1 MPATVGFLLFTIGAP
16 LAVVNAVTLSGVIGS
31 TLIATGLSIA
41 GSLAANALLNKPQQ
55 PRPEDGQ
62 ISLRQAVAS
71 RKSGYGRQRIGGIYM
86 LYAVANNGA
95 SIDVLAMH
103 HGEIDA
109 FERYFLGDDEVTLD
123 DLGRVVHAENYHQPD
138 EVGGYRV
145 VSISTKVGF
154 ASETVH
160 GFATSLVPSIW
171 TSNHRG
177 DGIASL
183 ALACYSVPEDQFA
196 GVYPTGLP
204 VPTAVARLQKVYD
217 PRYDSVSWSTNPA
230 LCLAHYL
237 TAPHGLGLD
246 WYEAIEPA
254 LDLWIAAANV
264 CDESVAL
271 KAGGTQPRYECHGTY
286 AHDDDPSAVITAL
299 RSTMDA
305 MIWQRPDGAI
315 GIRAGKYV
323 APTVHIGPE
332 HILGYQVQL
341 GEAIERSVTEIKAT
355 YTDQSQDFASA
366 EADPWTLG
374 GVEALLGRSLSM
386 SLDLGWVGHHA
397 QARRLTKR
405 EAARQSTWVKGQITT
420 NLYGLNALGER
431 YMTVSIPELGTQFVG
446 LIVEITDIEIDVLS
460 GATISW
466 IAADPNIDAW
476 DAATEEG
483 TAPGIA
489 ETYVPAATA
498 PPDDLAAEA
507 ATVSGSTFIT
517 ATFTGSYDDRGLQI
531 RIEWQLDDIGGGT
544 PGAWQSQTFP
554 AADDGAGNY
563 SYDIGPVVAGT
574 DYNVRVAIVTPAG
587 ALTAYSDPVAVE
599 T

>member
-16 LAVVNAVTLSGVIGS
+16 LTVVNAVTLSGVVGS
-31 TLIATGLSIA
+31 TLIATGLSVA

-71 RKSGYGRQRIGGIYM
+71 RKSGYGRARLGGIYM
-86 LYAVANNGA
+86 LYAVADNGA
-95 SIDVLAMH
+95 SVDVLALH

-109 FERYFLGDDEVTLD
+109 FEKYYLGDDEVFLD
-123 DLGRVVHAENYHQPD
+123 GDGAVNHAENYHTPT
-138 EVGGYRV
+138 GLKV
-145 VSISTKVGF
+145 VTINTRRGLPT
-154 ASETVH
+154 ETAH
-160 GFATSLVPSIW
+160 GLATGLVPAAW

-177 DGIASL
+177 DGLVSL
-183 ALACYSVPEDQFA
+183 ALVCYSVPEDQFA

-204 VPTAVARLQKVYD
+204 VPTVVARLQKVYD
-217 PRYDSVSWSTNPA
+217 PRSDSYAWSTNPA

-246 WYEAIEPA
+246 WYDAIEPA

-264 CDESVAL
+264 CDEAVAL

-286 AHDDDPSAVITAL
+286 AHDDDPSAMIAAL

-305 MIWQRPDGAI
+305 MIWQRPDGSI
-315 GIRAGKYV
+315 GIRAGKYEL
-323 APTVHIGPE
+323 PTVHIGPE

-386 SLDLGWVGHHA
+386 PLDLGWVGHHA
-397 QARRLTKR
+397 QARRLIKR

-431 YMTVSIPELGTQFVG
+431 YITISIPELGTQFVD
-446 LIVEITDIEIDVLS
+446 LAVEITEIEIDILS

-483 TAPGIA
+483 TAPGTA

-498 PPDDLAAEA
+498 PPDDLDAEA
-507 ATVSGSTFIT
+507 STVSGATVIT
-517 ATFTGSYDDRGLQI
+517 VTFTGAYDDRGLQV
-531 RIEWQLDDIGGGT
+531 RIEWQLADVGGGS
-544 PGAWQSQTFP
+544 PGAWQSATYP
-554 AADDGAGNY
+554 ADDDGAGNY
-563 SYDIGPVVAGT
+563 AYDVGPVAALT
-574 DYNVRVAIVTPAG
+574 TYNVRVAIVTPAG
-587 ALTAYSDPVAVE
+587 TLTAYTDPVEVE

>member
-1 MPATVGFLLFTIGAP
+1 MPETIGFLLFTIGAP
-16 LAVVNAVTLSGVIGS
+16 LAVVNAVTLSGS
-31 TLIATGLSIA
+31 ALIAAGLSIA
-41 GSLAANALLNKPQQ
+41 GSLAANALLNKPSQ

-62 ISLRQAVAS
+62 LSLRQAIAA

-86 LYAVANNGA
+86 LYAVADNGA
-95 SIDVLAMH
+95 SVDVLALH

-109 FERYFLGDDEVTLD
+109 FERYFLGEDEVTLD
-123 DLGRVVHAENYHQPD
+123 ELGRVIHAENYHQPD
-138 EVGGYRV
+138 EAGGYRV
-145 VSISTKVGF
+145 VSISTKMGT

-160 GFATSLVPSIW
+160 GFANSLVPSIW

-196 GVYPTGLP
+196 GVYPNGLP
-204 VPTAVARLQKVYD
+204 VPTVVARLQKVYD
-217 PRYDSVSWSTNPA
+217 PRTDSYAWSANPV

-246 WYEAIEPA
+246 WYDAIEPA

-271 KAGGTQPRYECHGTY
+271 KAGGSQPRYECHGTY
-286 AHDDDPSAVITAL
+286 AHDDDPSAVIAAL

-305 MIWQRPDGAI
+305 MIWQRPDGSI

-355 YTDQSQDFASA
+355 YTDQSQEFASA

-386 SLDLGWVGHHA
+386 PLSLGWVGHHA

-431 YMTVSIPELGTQFVG
+431 YITISIPELGTQFVD
-446 LIVEITDIEIDVLS
+446 LVVEISELEIDILS

-476 DAATEEG
+476 DATTEEG
-483 TAPGIA
+483 TAPGMA
-489 ETYVPAATA
+489 DPYVPVATA

-507 ATVSGSTFIT
+507 STVSGSTEIVV
-517 ATFTGSYDDRGLQI
+517 TFTGDYDDLGLQV
-531 RIEWQLDDIGGGT
+531 RIEWQLADVGGGV

-554 AADDGAGNY
+554 ALAVSGYDY
-563 SYDIGPVVAGT
+563 SYNIGPVAALT
-574 DYNVRVAIVTPAG
+574 TYNVRVAMVTPAG
-587 ALTAYSDPVAVE
+587 TLTAYTDPVAVD